1 MVDCLVCPL
10 WRHSWVLRV
19 LKLCLSRCP
28 SVWSKSVKDRRIK
41 PYSAPPFALTH
52 RDGDPQVV
60 TLPLPGFRQA
70 RNYCCGFAATLM
82 VLRHYE
88 RTLCGAELFSA
99 LGTARDGTGQ
109 SAIVRVLRAEG
120 VRANLRYDMTFDRMA
135 ACICSGKVLI
145 GYLEDEE
152 HWLVI
157 YGFGRSPERIYVA
170 DPEPEKRCEQEWAS
184 YGHRL
189 GAFAIVCSPS
199 AVPSQA
205 TAPLPEQLLLDFGSE
220 P

>member
-1 MVDCLVCPL
+1 MGV
-10 WRHSWVLRV
+10 RH
-19 LKLCLSRCP
+19 
-28 SVWSKSVKDRRIK
+28 RRIK
-41 PYSAPPFALTH
+41 PYSAPPFALDH
-52 RDGDPQVV
+52 KDDDPQVV
-60 TLPLPGFRQA
+60 TLPVPGYRQA
-70 RNYCCGFAATLM
+70 RNYSCGFAATLM
-82 VLRHYE
+82 VLRHYD

-109 SAIVRVLRAEG
+109 SAIVRVLRSEG

-135 ACICSGKVLI
+135 SWISAGKVLI

-157 YGFGRSPERIYVA
+157 YGFGRSPERVFVA
-170 DPEPEKRCEQEWAS
+170 DPEPEKLCEQEWDS

-189 GAFAIVCSPS
+189 GNFAIVCSPS
-199 AVPSQA
+199 SRSTVELG
-205 TAPLPEQLLLDFGSE
+205 TLPKQLIFDFQGE